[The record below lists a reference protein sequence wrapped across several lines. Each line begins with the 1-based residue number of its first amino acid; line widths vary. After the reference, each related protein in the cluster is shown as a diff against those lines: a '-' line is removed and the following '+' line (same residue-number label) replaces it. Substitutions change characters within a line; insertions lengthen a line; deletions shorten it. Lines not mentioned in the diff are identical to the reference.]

1 MQYIILTLGIILFAF
16 VGTLVFTSVINKE
29 KALKEN
35 MKYAFMILLFAAPIF
50 LLVGGSLFLAFK
62 LISMLVSIDISNYQ
76 LFVVAISGVFI
87 IFIGDFISK
96 KVTTSIA
103 ANTLAKKYEG
113 KDITEKQ
120 MMEILNKS
128 QKSMREWMLVMMF
141 ITSTVLYMLIMSLV
155 SIEFTW
161 VFLILISSINILSY
175 LMFFRVKQ
183 PTGN

>member
-16 VGTLVFTSVINKE
+16 VGTLVFTSVINKN
-29 KALKEN
+29 KTIKEN

-62 LISMLVSIDISNYQ
+62 LISTLVSIDISNYQ
-76 LFVVAISGVFI
+76 LFVIAISGVFI

-96 KVTTSIA
+96 KITTSIA
-103 ANTLAKKYEG
+103 VNALSKKYEG
-113 KDITEKQ
+113 KELTEDQ
-120 MMEILNKS
+120 MTEILNKS
-128 QKSMREWMLVMMF
+128 QKSMREWMIVMMF
-141 ITSTVLYMLIMSLV
+141 ITSIVLYMITMTIV